1 MHSFTI
7 LIVDDEPRNLKL
19 LSAMLTPQDYRLITA
34 QGGKRALE
42 IASRM
47 RPDLVLLDVM
57 MPDIDG
63 LEVCRRLKKMPRM
76 QMVPIIMVTALR
88 EKEHRIRAMQ
98 AGADDFLSKPVD
110 RIELLVRIKSLLRIK
125 EYADRLISSH
135 LRLRDKNRQLRD
147 LEKTK
152 EGLTHMIIHDL
163 RSPLA
168 AISGYIDLSLM
179 MLPDDDRQLKKN
191 LSNCRQHCDYL
202 NQIIQSILDVYR
214 MEQGNQRLNIKSLD
228 PCKLAGEVRN
238 QFGVQA
244 ASKQVPVELS
254 CAELLP
260 TVEMDP
266 LLIKRVLG
274 NLLDN
279 AIRHTPKSECVRI
292 VLDADTQ
299 TQQLVMRVSDGG
311 PGLAPKYHGKI
322 FNKFEQLRLRK
333 SGEHLGSSGLG
344 LTFCKMAV
352 ELHGGTIWV
361 ESDGENHGCT
371 FCVQIPLAQP
381 GAVRQ
386 TETAR

>member
-1 MHSFTI
+1 MHPITI

-19 LSAMLTPQDYRLITA
+19 LSAMLADQNYRLITA
-34 QGGKRALE
+34 QGGKLALE

-47 RPDLVLLDVM
+47 RPDIVLLDVM

-63 LEVCRRLKKMPRM
+63 FEVCRRLKKMPGI

-125 EYADRLISSH
+125 TYADRLISSH

-179 MLPDDDRQLKKN
+179 MLPDDTGQLKKN
-191 LSNCRQHCDYL
+191 LSSCRQHCDYL

-228 PCKLAGEVRN
+228 PCKLAGEVRD

-260 TVEMDP
+260 AVEMDP

-279 AIRHTPKSECVRI
+279 AIRHTPKSGCVRI
-292 VLDADTQ
+292 ALDADIQ
-299 TQQLVMRVSDGG
+299 TQQLLMRVSDGG
-311 PGLAPKYHGKI
+311 PGLLPKYHDKI

-361 ESDGENHGCT
+361 ESDGANHGCT

-381 GAVRQ
+381 GATHQ
-386 TETAR
+386 TETV

>member
-1 MHSFTI
+1 MHPFTI

-19 LSAMLTPQDYRLITA
+19 LSAMLASQNYRLVTA
-34 QGGKRALE
+34 QSGNLALE

-47 RPDLVLLDVM
+47 RPDLILLDVM

-63 LEVCRRLKKMPRM
+63 FEVCRRLKKKPGM

-110 RIELLVRIKSLLRIK
+110 RIELLIRIKSLLRIK
-125 EYADRLISSH
+125 RYADRLISSH
-135 LRLRDKNRQLRD
+135 LRLREKNRQLRD

-163 RSPLA
+163 RSPLT
-168 AISGYIDLSLM
+168 AISGHIDLSLM
-179 MLPDDDRQLKKN
+179 MLANDAERLKKN
-191 LSNCRQHCDYL
+191 LVSCRQHCDYL

-214 MEQGNQRLNIKSLD
+214 MEQGNQRLNLKLID
-228 PCKLAGEVRN
+228 PCKLAAEVRN
-238 QFGVQA
+238 QFSLQA
-244 ASKQVPVELS
+244 ALKQVAVELS

-260 TVEMDP
+260 SVEMDP
-266 LLIKRVLG
+266 LLIKRVLA

-279 AIRHTPKSECVRI
+279 AIRHTPESGCVRI
-292 VLDADTQ
+292 LLEADLQ
-299 TQQLVMRVSDGG
+299 TGQLFIRVSDAG
-311 PGLAPKYHGKI
+311 PGLPSKYHSKI

-333 SGEHLGSSGLG
+333 SGKHLGNSGLG

-352 ELHGGTIWV
+352 ELHGGKIWV
-361 ESDGENHGCT
+361 ESDGGNHGCT
-371 FCVQIPLAQP
+371 FSIQIPLAQTD
-381 GAVRQ
+381 AVHQ
-386 TETAR
+386 TETAC